1 MSKLFSVILICFLF
15 PITCYSQQ
23 VKNFFQVTGK
33 VKVDQGVVDGT
44 KVEVYR
50 NEGMLQKLSVNR
62 TGNFTV
68 SVELGQV
75 YRFLITNDNYYS
87 KSIEID
93 SHVPL
98 EVCKEDCVFPP
109 YQLSILLYKKVPGVS
124 ETKQQTGRISYNAK
138 IDNFDPEELREESDI
153 GKLAVSVIAEVREKC
168 IQYEKQKAQ
177 AERVK
182 YDQIIAESDRLY
194 SSGDYENSMLKY
206 RDAALMFPT
215 EKYPREKIDQAYQ
228 ILVRKEIAQS
238 FGQPS
243 EANVMK
249 YLNYGDLKFK
259 EREFTVAKVA
269 YKLAESIKTDSGDL
283 TNKIDQCDV
292 EIKKLR
298 DLVIN
303 EALHKA
309 QIYDQ
314 RIAKYNELTLQ
325 GDMSFK
331 NEDVAKARDYYSS
344 AVTQIDEN
352 SYALTMLKKLDDI
365 FRDDER
371 ALKIAKEREEAEKK
385 RLQEARNQAYKD
397 AIAEADRLFVDRL
410 YRDAIEYYELALT
423 IKSFELYPKKQI
435 GDINDILAKL
445 QLQGN
450 EYNKLLQEGESYL
463 SGKEYVK
470 ARESYLKAHYLI
482 PDEKFAIK
490 KVNEIDQIIERLKNE
505 EMYQAKYDETI
516 AQADSLFEQ
525 KKYQDAILVYQKS
538 LTIKP
543 SEEYPK
549 EQIKS
554 IRDILS
560 KESAS
565 QKQLQQIQ
573 NEYDLAISQ
582 ADDAFDRKSFLP
594 ARSLYQKAL
603 KIIPDQD
610 YPISQLK
617 KIEELLNQQ
626 AEKNAKAKTKLE
638 QIDFSNLEN
647 VSNEDREAAYKEA
660 MAMGESFMKSEEWGV
675 ARFYFRKAIALF
687 PSDIPANQKLGE
699 VEKMIRGND
708 VNESKYNEMLKR
720 ADESF
725 KTGDINVALF
735 YYNKALEAKPKDQYV
750 TERLQVVSQLTQS
763 TAARANDKDFD
774 DAINKGNEAFN
785 AGNYS
790 VARFFYR
797 KAQGL
802 KPSDSL
808 AKDKIMMVDQAL
820 GQNKTTTSDE
830 NYKRNILLAD
840 QAFKQKKYAVAIN
853 FYKKALVDKPGAPY
867 PTEQITK
874 SESLLKGG
882 M

>member
-1 MSKLFSVILICFLF
+1 MPK
-15 PITCYSQQ
+15 
-23 VKNFFQVTGK
+23 
-33 VKVDQGVVDGT
+33 
-44 KVEVYR
+44 
-50 NEGMLQKLSVNR
+50 
-62 TGNFTV
+62 
-68 SVELGQV
+68 
-75 YRFLITNDNYYS
+75 
-87 KSIEID
+87 
-93 SHVPL
+93 
-98 EVCKEDCVFPP
+98 KEKRP
-109 YQLSILLYKKVPGVS
+109 K
-124 ETKQQTGRISYNAK
+124 
-138 IDNFDPEELREESDI
+138 
-153 GKLAVSVIAEVREKC
+153 
-168 IQYEKQKAQ
+168 
-177 AERVK
+177 
-182 YDQIIAESDRLY
+182 
-194 SSGDYENSMLKY
+194 
-206 RDAALMFPT
+206 
-215 EKYPREKIDQAYQ
+215 
-228 ILVRKEIAQS
+228 
-238 FGQPS
+238 
-243 EANVMK
+243 
-249 YLNYGDLKFK
+249 
-259 EREFTVAKVA
+259 
-269 YKLAESIKTDSGDL
+269 
-283 TNKIDQCDV
+283 
-292 EIKKLR
+292 
-298 DLVIN
+298 
-303 EALHKA
+303 
-309 QIYDQ
+309 
-314 RIAKYNELTLQ
+314 
-325 GDMSFK
+325 
-331 NEDVAKARDYYSS
+331 
-344 AVTQIDEN
+344 
-352 SYALTMLKKLDDI
+352 
-365 FRDDER
+365 
-371 ALKIAKEREEAEKK
+371 KK
-385 RLQEARNQAYKD
+385 RLQDARNQAYKD

-505 EMYQAKYDETI
+505 EMFQAKYDEII

-808 AKDKIMMVDQAL
+808 VKDKITMVDQAL

-853 FYKKALVDKPGAPY
+853 FYKKALVNKPGSSY
-867 PTEQITK
+867 PT
-874 SESLLKGG
+874 
-882 M
+882 